1 MGLTEQRASA
11 WKFLKSQ
18 VAKVQDPDLRMS
30 MMAEFRK
37 RALNEWGFNPD
48 NGKLA
53 TTENV
58 ILSDWEREFVADIQK
73 TTQFELDIRK
83 EKRESERR
91 AIIAN
96 MRKFVQDGGQLMDIP
111 DDIRTPDI
119 TAMYFD
125 AVRWY
130 GDQLM
135 EAYDAVS
142 DR

>member
-18 VAKVQDPDLRMS
+18 VATVQDPDLRMA

-83 EKRESERR
+83 EKRTTETQK
-91 AIIAN
+91 AIAN

-111 DDIRTPDI
+111 DDVRTADI

-125 AVRWY
+125 ALRWY
-130 GDQLM
+130 GDQLV

-142 DR
+142 DQ

>member
-1 MGLTEQRASA
+1 MGLTEQRAQA

-18 VAKVQDPDLRMS
+18 VAKVQDPDLRMA

-58 ILSDWEREFVADIQK
+58 ILTDWEREFVADIQK
-73 TTQFELDIRK
+73 TIQFELDVRK
-83 EKRESERR
+83 EKREKERR
-91 AIIAN
+91 EMIAD
-96 MRKFVQDGGQLMDIP
+96 MRKFVQDGGRLMDIP

-130 GDQLM
+130 GDQLV

-142 DR
+142 NQ

>member
-18 VAKVQDPDLRMS
+18 VAKVQDPDLRMA

-53 TTENV
+53 TTDNV

-73 TTQFELDIRK
+73 TIQFELDVRK
-83 EKRESERR
+83 EKRESERHEM
-91 AIIAN
+91 IAD
-96 MRKFVQDGGQLMDIP
+96 MRKFVQDGGRLMDIP

>member
-18 VAKVQDPDLRMS
+18 VAKVQDPDLRMA

-111 DDIRTPDI
+111 DDVRTDDI

-130 GDQLM
+130 GGRLV

>member
-18 VAKVQDPDLRMS
+18 VATVQDPDLRMV

-37 RALNEWGFNPD
+37 QALNEWGFNPD

-73 TTQFELDIRK
+73 TIQFELDVRK
-83 EKRESERR
+83 EKRESERHEM
-91 AIIAN
+91 IAD

-142 DR
+142 NR